1 MGTTELEVQ
10 DVARAIAAADGEDY
24 MEDCL
29 RYDRRAR
36 FAIEAMNEQSEFARR
51 ILSETPD
58 KWPTRSEIGSVARAL
73 LSTSSALREMREALM
88 AIIDLDHHNHGP
100 SSRSAEIARA
110 AIAKAEPQTARKEA
124 GL

>member
-73 LSTSSALREMREALM
+73 LSTSTALREMREALESIRYHSENQDM
-88 AIIDLDHHNHGP
+88 SHLTFRIK
-100 SSRSAEIARA
+100 ARECADA
-110 AIAKAEPQTARKEA
+110 AIEKATKP
-124 GL
+124 